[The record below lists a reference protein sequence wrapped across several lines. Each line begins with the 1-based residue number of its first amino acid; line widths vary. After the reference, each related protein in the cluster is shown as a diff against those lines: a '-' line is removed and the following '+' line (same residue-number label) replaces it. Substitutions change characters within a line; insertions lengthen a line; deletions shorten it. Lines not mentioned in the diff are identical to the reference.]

1 MYFDQIKAELVE
13 AQDVLNK
20 FVSDDNNIK
29 LIEKAAK
36 LLAESFKNGGKVLSC
51 GNGGS
56 HCDAMHFAEELTGR
70 YRENRPGYP
79 AIAISDVS
87 HLSCVSNDFG
97 YEYVFSRFVE
107 AVGKEGDVLFGLS
120 TSGNSKNIL
129 NAIEAA
135 KLLAESFKNGGKVL
149 SCGNG
154 GSHCDAMHFAEELTG
169 RYRENRPGYPAIAIS
184 DVSHLSCVS
193 NDFGYEYV
201 FSRFVEAVGKEG
213 DVLFGLSTSGNSKNI
228 LNAIEAAKA
237 KGMKVIAMTGKD
249 GGKMA
254 GLADVEIRVPHFGY
268 ADRIQEIHIKVIH
281 ILMMLV
287 EFEMAKEA

>member
-1 MYFDQIKAELVE
+1 MYLEQIKTELTE
-13 AQDVLNK
+13 ARNVLNA
-20 FVSDDNNIK
+20 FINDENNLK
-29 LIEKAAK
+29 LIEKAAFI
-36 LLAESFKNGGKVLSC
+36 LAESFKQGGKVLSC

-97 YEYVFSRFVE
+97 YDYVFSRYVE
-107 AVGKEGDVLFGLS
+107 AVGRQGDVLFGLS

-135 KLLAESFKNGGKVL
+135 RS
-149 SCGNG
+149 
-154 GSHCDAMHFAEELTG
+154 
-169 RYRENRPGYPAIAIS
+169 
-184 DVSHLSCVS
+184 
-193 NDFGYEYV
+193 
-201 FSRFVEAVGKEG
+201 
-213 DVLFGLSTSGNSKNI
+213 
-228 LNAIEAAKA
+228 

-287 EFEMAKEA
+287 EFEMAKATP